1 MKLRKL
7 LAMFIIIIAL
17 VLLGE
22 TKSQASL
29 HLKNLDFQVQIND
42 DGSMNVVETW
52 DIKVSDTNT
61 LYKTFIKDDTKYSS
75 IMDVSV
81 KDITKGENNIF
92 NSASKWEYHLP
103 KGYFFAGTNNKGEN
117 EIAWGV
123 SIESTTR
130 KQYLISYRVNDVI
143 TKYNDCAELYWQ
155 FLGNEFEISANKI
168 TGTIKLPAKVQHL
181 EDLKVWGHTKYLNG
195 EVKVVSSD
203 TVEFNLNNYKSK
215 NYVEVRLAMPTY
227 LFEKVSSEN
236 ISQEEKLDDIIK
248 EETEWANEANAR
260 RDRRNKNF
268 KLLILATILVNTSI
282 GIMFSKKIKKNKQF
296 LEKNPNIL
304 PEQQLEYYRELPD
317 KEETPLEAVFIL
329 KTGYKQSCLPNVFSA
344 TILNFALKGYIR
356 IEQEG
361 KTIKILLNKI
371 KTDELTGDEKKV
383 LEILRAASNN
393 NELTMAELEKYIKNY
408 PSKLMNLNSTFEKV
422 SKTQASEKGK
432 FDTNRFN
439 KQIVYAE
446 KNVGYIFI
454 LIIIIIASIFTIGYA
469 YKNVQGMLI
478 TCTIISLAFFIVV
491 TIINLIL
498 NMKIT
503 TSFNGFTQKGINEQ
517 EQWKAFKK
525 YMEDFSYLDE
535 KEVPELVLWEKYLVY
550 ATAFGIADKVLKQ
563 LKVKYPELN
572 NQDTISNMVLFN
584 AMYNANGLNANFIN
598 SISTSTSRMYSSTYS
613 SGSGSGGGFSG
624 GGGFGGRWRWPE
636 AEDNKI
642 YLKKASL
649 SNSPFCTT
657 RIKNIFPKTTWQE
670 NTKWYILV
678 V

>member
-1 MKLRKL
+1 MKRKGDKMKLRKL

-613 SGSGSGGGFSG
+613 SGSGAGGGFSG

-636 AEDNKI
+636 AVDNKI

-657 RIKNIFPKTTWQE
+657 RIKNIFLKTT
-670 NTKWYILV
+670 
-678 V
+678 

>member
-1 MKLRKL
+1 MKLKKIL
-7 LAMFIIIIAL
+7 TGFIITITLI
-17 VLLGE
+17 LLNATSSE
-22 TKSQASL
+22 ASL
-29 HLKNLDFQVQIND
+29 HLKNLDFTAQINE
-42 DGSMNVVETW
+42 DGSMDVVETW
-52 DIKVSDTNT
+52 DINISETNT
-61 LYKTFIKDDTKYSS
+61 LYKTFKIDKTKYSGIS
-75 IMDVSV
+75 NVFV
-81 KDITKGENNIF
+81 QDITSGTNKNFKKSDIW
-92 NSASKWEYHLP
+92 KYHLD
-103 KGYFFAGTNNKGEN
+103 KGHYFGGINNSNEY

-123 SIESTTR
+123 SIDTTTR
-130 KQYLISYRVNDVI
+130 KQYLIRYTVKDVI
-143 TKYNDCAELYWQ
+143 KKYNDCAELYWQ
-155 FLGNEFEISANKI
+155 FVGSDFEVSADSI
-168 TGTIKLPAKVQHL
+168 TGIIKLPNKVSNKDEL
-181 EDLKVWGHTKYLNG
+181 RVWGHTEYLNG
-195 EVKVVSSD
+195 EIYVTD
-203 TVEFNLNNYKSK
+203 LDMVEFKVNKYKSG
-215 NYVEVRLAMPTY
+215 NFVEIRIAMPTY
-227 LFEKVSSEN
+227 VMSKLEN
-236 ISQEEKLDDIIK
+236 TSNINKIDSIIEQETK
-248 EETEWANEANAR
+248 WANEANAR

-383 LEILRAASNN
+383 LGILRAASNN

-446 KNVGYIFI
+446 KNVGYIFL
-454 LIIIIIASIFTIGYA
+454 LIIIITASIFTIGYA
-469 YKNVQGMLI
+469 YKNVQSMLI

-498 NMKIT
+498 NIKIT

-525 YMEDFSYLDE
+525 YMEDFSYLNE

-572 NQDTISNMVLFN
+572 DPDTIHSMILFN
-584 AMYNANGLNANFIN
+584 SMYNSNGFNTKFIN
-598 SISTSTSRMYSSTYS
+598 SINTSTSRMYSSTYS

-624 GGGFGGRWRWPE
+624 GGGFGGGGGRPE
-636 AEDNKI
+636 EEDKHKGRLCI
-642 YLKKASL
+642 YKVY
-649 SNSPFCTT
+649 
-657 RIKNIFPKTTWQE
+657 KNIAINKERLFKAVP
-670 NTKWYILV
+670 
-678 V
+678 

>member
-1 MKLRKL
+1 MKLKKIL
-7 LAMFIIIIAL
+7 TGFIITITLI
-17 VLLGE
+17 LLNATSSE
-22 TKSQASL
+22 ASL
-29 HLKNLDFQVQIND
+29 HLKNLDFTAQINE
-42 DGSMNVVETW
+42 DGSMDVVETW
-52 DIKVSDTNT
+52 DINISDTNT
-61 LYKTFIKDDTKYSS
+61 LYKTFKIDKTKYSGIS
-75 IMDVSV
+75 NVFV
-81 KDITKGENNIF
+81 QDITSGTNKNFKKSDIW
-92 NSASKWEYHLP
+92 KYHLD
-103 KGYFFAGTNNKGEN
+103 KGHYFGGINNNNEY
-117 EIAWGV
+117 EIAWRV
-123 SIESTTR
+123 SIDTTTR
-130 KQYLISYRVNDVI
+130 KQYLIRYTVEDVI
-143 TKYNDCAELYWQ
+143 KKYNDCAELYWQ
-155 FLGNEFEISANKI
+155 FVGSEFEISADSI
-168 TGTIKLPAKVQHL
+168 TGIIKLPNKVSDKD
-181 EDLKVWGHTKYLNG
+181 ELKVWGHTEYLNG
-195 EVKVVSSD
+195 EIYVTD
-203 TVEFNLNNYKSK
+203 LDIVEFNVNKYKSG
-215 NYVEVRLAMPTY
+215 NFVEVRIAMPTY
-227 LFEKVSSEN
+227 VMSKLEN
-236 ISQEEKLDDIIK
+236 TSNINKIDSIIEQETK
-248 EETEWANEANAR
+248 WANEANAR

-371 KTDELTGDEKKV
+371 KTDELTRDEKKV

-446 KNVGYIFI
+446 KNVGYIFL
-454 LIIIIIASIFTIGYA
+454 LIIIITASIFTIGYA
-469 YKNVQGMLI
+469 YKNVQSMLI

-498 NMKIT
+498 NIKIT

-525 YMEDFSYLDE
+525 YMEDFSYLNE
-535 KEVPELVLWEKYLVY
+535 KEVPQLVLWEKYLVF

-572 NQDTISNMVLFN
+572 DPDTIHSMILFN
-584 AMYNANGLNANFIN
+584 SMYNSNGFNTKFIN
-598 SISTSTSRMYSSTYS
+598 SINTSTSRMYSSTYS
-613 SGSGSGGGFSG
+613 SGSGGGGGFSG
-624 GGGFGGRWRWPE
+624 GGGFGGGGGGRRW
-636 AEDNKI
+636 KI
-642 YLKKASL
+642 IHR
-649 SNSPFCTT
+649 T
-657 RIKNIFPKTTWQE
+657 RFFKR
-670 NTKWYILV
+670 YIV
-678 V
+678 IDMFF

>member
-1 MKLRKL
+1 MKLKKIL
-7 LAMFIIIIAL
+7 TGFIITITLI
-17 VLLGE
+17 LLNATSSE
-22 TKSQASL
+22 ASL
-29 HLKNLDFQVQIND
+29 HLKNLDFTAQINE
-42 DGSMNVVETW
+42 DGSMDVVETW
-52 DIKVSDTNT
+52 DINISETNT
-61 LYKTFIKDDTKYSS
+61 LYKTFKIDKTKYSGIS
-75 IMDVSV
+75 NVFV
-81 KDITKGENNIF
+81 QDITSGTNKNFKKSDIW
-92 NSASKWEYHLP
+92 KYHLD
-103 KGYFFAGTNNKGEN
+103 KEHYFGGINNNNEY

-123 SIESTTR
+123 SIDTTTR
-130 KQYLISYRVNDVI
+130 KQYLIRYTVKDVI
-143 TKYNDCAELYWQ
+143 KKYNDCAELYWQ
-155 FLGNEFEISANKI
+155 IVGSDFEVSADSI
-168 TGTIKLPAKVQHL
+168 TGIIKLPNKVSNKD
-181 EDLKVWGHTKYLNG
+181 ELKVWGHTEYLNG
-195 EVKVVSSD
+195 EIYVTDLD
-203 TVEFNLNNYKSK
+203 TVEFKVNKYKSG
-215 NYVEVRLAMPTY
+215 NFVEIRIAMPTY
-227 LFEKVSSEN
+227 VMSKLEN
-236 ISQEEKLDDIIK
+236 TSNINKIDSIIEQETK
-248 EETEWANEANAR
+248 WANEANAR

-296 LEKNPNIL
+296 LKKNPNIL

-383 LEILRAASNN
+383 LGILRAASNN

-446 KNVGYIFI
+446 KNVGYIFL
-454 LIIIIIASIFTIGYA
+454 LIIIITASIFTIGYA
-469 YKNVQGMLI
+469 YKNVQSMLI

-498 NMKIT
+498 NIKIT

-525 YMEDFSYLDE
+525 YMEDFSYLNE
-535 KEVPELVLWEKYLVY
+535 KEVPQLVLWEKYLVF

-572 NQDTISNMVLFN
+572 DPDTIHSMILFN
-584 AMYNANGLNANFIN
+584 SMYNSNGFNTKFIN
-598 SISTSTSRMYSSTYS
+598 SIKTSTSRMYSSTYS

-624 GGGFGGRWRWPE
+624 GGGFGGGGGRPE
-636 AEDNKI
+636 EEDKHKGRLCI
-642 YLKKASL
+642 YKA
-649 SNSPFCTT
+649 
-657 RIKNIFPKTTWQE
+657 
-670 NTKWYILV
+670 YIT
-678 V
+678 

>member
-1 MKLRKL
+1 MKLKKIL
-7 LAMFIIIIAL
+7 TGFIITITLI
-17 VLLGE
+17 LLNATSSEAG
-22 TKSQASL
+22 L
-29 HLKNLDFQVQIND
+29 HLKNLDFTAQINE
-42 DGSMNVVETW
+42 DGSMDVVETW
-52 DIKVSDTNT
+52 DINISETNT
-61 LYKTFIKDDTKYSS
+61 LYKTFKIDKTKYSGIS
-75 IMDVSV
+75 NVFV
-81 KDITKGENNIF
+81 QDITSGTNKNFKKSDIW
-92 NSASKWEYHLP
+92 KYHLD
-103 KGYFFAGTNNKGEN
+103 KGHYFGGINNNNEY

-123 SIESTTR
+123 SIDTTTR
-130 KQYLISYRVNDVI
+130 KQYLIRYTVKDVI
-143 TKYNDCAELYWQ
+143 KKYNDCAELYWQ
-155 FLGNEFEISANKI
+155 IVGSDFEVSADSI
-168 TGTIKLPAKVQHL
+168 TGIIKLPNKVSNKD
-181 EDLKVWGHTKYLNG
+181 ELKVWGHTEYLNG
-195 EVKVVSSD
+195 EIYVTDLD
-203 TVEFNLNNYKSK
+203 TVEFKVNKYKSG
-215 NYVEVRLAMPTY
+215 NFVEIRIAMPTY
-227 LFEKVSSEN
+227 VMSKLEN
-236 ISQEEKLDDIIK
+236 TSNINKIDSIIEQETK
-248 EETEWANEANAR
+248 WANEANAR

-296 LEKNPNIL
+296 LKKNPNIL

-383 LEILRAASNN
+383 LGILRAASNN

-446 KNVGYIFI
+446 KNVGYIFL
-454 LIIIIIASIFTIGYA
+454 LIIIITASIFTIGYA
-469 YKNVQGMLI
+469 YKNVQSMLI

-498 NMKIT
+498 NIKIT

-525 YMEDFSYLDE
+525 YMEDFSYLNE
-535 KEVPELVLWEKYLVY
+535 KEVPQLVLWEKYLVF

-572 NQDTISNMVLFN
+572 DPDTIHSMILFN
-584 AMYNANGLNANFIN
+584 SMYNSNGFNTKFIN
-598 SISTSTSRMYSSTYS
+598 SIKTSTSRMYSSTYS

-624 GGGFGGRWRWPE
+624 GGGFGGGGGRPE
-636 AEDNKI
+636 EEDKHKGRLCI
-642 YLKKASL
+642 YKA
-649 SNSPFCTT
+649 
-657 RIKNIFPKTTWQE
+657 
-670 NTKWYILV
+670 YIT
-678 V
+678 

>member
-1 MKLRKL
+1 MKLKKIL
-7 LAMFIIIIAL
+7 IGFIITITLI
-17 VLLGE
+17 LLNATSSE
-22 TKSQASL
+22 ASL
-29 HLKNLDFQVQIND
+29 HLKNLDFTAQINE
-42 DGSMNVVETW
+42 DGSMDVVETW
-52 DIKVSDTNT
+52 DVNVSDTNT
-61 LYKTFIKDDTKYSS
+61 LYKTFKIDKTKYSGIS
-75 IMDVSV
+75 NVFV
-81 KDITKGENNIF
+81 QDITSGTNKNFKKSDIW
-92 NSASKWEYHLP
+92 KYHLD
-103 KGYFFAGTNNKGEN
+103 KGHYFGGINNNNEY

-123 SIESTTR
+123 SISSSSR
-130 KQYLISYRVNDVI
+130 KQYLIKYTVEDVI
-143 TKYNDCAELYWQ
+143 KKYNDCAELYWQ
-155 FLGNEFEISANKI
+155 FVGSEFEISADSI
-168 TGTIKLPAKVQHL
+168 TGIIKLPNKVSDKD
-181 EDLKVWGHTKYLNG
+181 ELKVWGHTEYLNG
-195 EVKVVSSD
+195 EIYVTD
-203 TVEFNLNNYKSK
+203 LDIVEFNVNKYKSG
-215 NYVEVRLAMPTY
+215 NFVEVRIAMPTY

-344 TILNFALKGYIR
+344 TILNFALKGYVR

-371 KTDELTGDEKKV
+371 KTDELTRDEKKV

-446 KNVGYIFI
+446 KNVGYIFL
-454 LIIIIIASIFTIGYA
+454 LIIIITASIFTIGYA
-469 YKNVQGMLI
+469 YKNVQSMLI

-498 NMKIT
+498 NIKIT

-525 YMEDFSYLDE
+525 YMEDFSYLNE

-550 ATAFGIADKVLKQ
+550 ATAFGIASKVLKQ
-563 LKVKYPELN
+563 LQVTYPELN

-584 AMYNANGLNANFIN
+584 AMYNSNGFNTGFIN
-598 SISTSTSRMYSSTYS
+598 SISSSTSRMYSSTYS
-613 SGSGSGGGFSG
+613 SGSGGGGGFSG
-624 GGGFGGRWRWPE
+624 GGRRWRSVEVAGGGR
-636 AEDNKI
+636 
-642 YLKKASL
+642 
-649 SNSPFCTT
+649 
-657 RIKNIFPKTTWQE
+657 
-670 NTKWYILV
+670 
-678 V
+678 

>member
-1 MKLRKL
+1 MKRKGDKMKLRKL

-584 AMYNANGLNANFIN
+584 AMYNAKGLNANFIN

-636 AEDNKI
+636 AVDNKI

-657 RIKNIFPKTTWQE
+657 RIKNIFPKTT
-670 NTKWYILV
+670 
-678 V
+678 

>member
-1 MKLRKL
+1 MKLKKIL
-7 LAMFIIIIAL
+7 TGFIITITLI
-17 VLLGE
+17 LLNSTSSE
-22 TKSQASL
+22 ASL
-29 HLKNLDFQVQIND
+29 HLKNLDFTAQINE
-42 DGSMNVVETW
+42 DGSMDVVETW
-52 DIKVSDTNT
+52 DVNVSDTNT
-61 LYKTFIKDDTKYSS
+61 LYKTFKIDKTKYSGIS
-75 IMDVSV
+75 NVFV
-81 KDITKGENNIF
+81 QDITSGTNKNFKKSDI
-92 NSASKWEYHLP
+92 WQYHLD
-103 KGYFFAGTNNKGEN
+103 KGHYFGGINNSHEY

-123 SIESTTR
+123 SISSSSR
-130 KQYLISYRVNDVI
+130 KQYLIRYTVEDVI
-143 TKYNDCAELYWQ
+143 KKYNDCAELYWQ
-155 FLGNEFEISANKI
+155 FVGSEFEISADSI
-168 TGTIKLPAKVQHL
+168 TGIIKLPNKVSDKD
-181 EDLKVWGHTKYLNG
+181 ELKVWGHTEYLNG
-195 EVKVVSSD
+195 EIYVTD
-203 TVEFNLNNYKSK
+203 LDIVEFNVNKYKSG
-215 NYVEVRLAMPTY
+215 NFVEVRIAMPTY

-446 KNVGYIFI
+446 KNVGYIFL
-454 LIIIIIASIFTIGYA
+454 LIIIITASIFTIGYA
-469 YKNVQGMLI
+469 YKNVQSMLI

-498 NMKIT
+498 NIKIT

-525 YMEDFSYLDE
+525 YMEDFSYLNE
-535 KEVPELVLWEKYLVY
+535 KEVPQLVLWEKYLVF

-572 NQDTISNMVLFN
+572 DPDTIHSMILFN
-584 AMYNANGLNANFIN
+584 SMYSSNGFNTGFIN
-598 SISTSTSRMYSSTYS
+598 SISSSTSRMYSSTYS
-613 SGSGSGGGFSG
+613 SGSGGGGGFSG
-624 GGGFGGRWRWPE
+624 GGRRRRSVEVAGGGR
-636 AEDNKI
+636 
-642 YLKKASL
+642 
-649 SNSPFCTT
+649 
-657 RIKNIFPKTTWQE
+657 
-670 NTKWYILV
+670 
-678 V
+678 

>member
-1 MKLRKL
+1 MKLKKIL
-7 LAMFIIIIAL
+7 TGFIITITLI
-17 VLLGE
+17 LLNSTSSE
-22 TKSQASL
+22 ASL
-29 HLKNLDFQVQIND
+29 HLKNLDFTAQINE
-42 DGSMNVVETW
+42 DGSMDVVETW
-52 DIKVSDTNT
+52 DVNVSDTNT
-61 LYKTFIKDDTKYSS
+61 LYKTFKIDKTKYSGIS
-75 IMDVSV
+75 NVFV
-81 KDITKGENNIF
+81 QDITSGTNKNFKKSDI
-92 NSASKWEYHLP
+92 WQYHLD
-103 KGYFFAGTNNKGEN
+103 KGHYFGGINNNNEY

-123 SIESTTR
+123 SIDTTTR
-130 KQYLISYRVNDVI
+130 KQYLIRYTVKDVI
-143 TKYNDCAELYWQ
+143 KKYNDCAELYWQ
-155 FLGNEFEISANKI
+155 FVGSEFEISADSI
-168 TGTIKLPAKVQHL
+168 TGIIKLPNKVSDKD
-181 EDLKVWGHTKYLNG
+181 ELKVWGHTEYLNG
-195 EVKVVSSD
+195 EIYVTD
-203 TVEFNLNNYKSK
+203 LDMVEFKVNKYKSG
-215 NYVEVRLAMPTY
+215 NFVEVRIAMPTY

-371 KTDELTGDEKKV
+371 KTDELMGDEKKV

-446 KNVGYIFI
+446 KNVGYIFL
-454 LIIIIIASIFTIGYA
+454 LIIIITASIFTIGYA
-469 YKNVQGMLI
+469 YKNVQSMLI

-498 NMKIT
+498 NIKIT

-525 YMEDFSYLDE
+525 YMEDFSYLNE
-535 KEVPELVLWEKYLVY
+535 KEVPQLVLWEKYLVF

-572 NQDTISNMVLFN
+572 DPDTIHSMILFN
-584 AMYNANGLNANFIN
+584 SMYSSNGFNTGFIN
-598 SISTSTSRMYSSTYS
+598 SISSSTSRMYSSTYS
-613 SGSGSGGGFSG
+613 SGSGGGGGFSG
-624 GGGFGGRWRWPE
+624 GGRRRRSVEVAGGGR
-636 AEDNKI
+636 
-642 YLKKASL
+642 
-649 SNSPFCTT
+649 
-657 RIKNIFPKTTWQE
+657 
-670 NTKWYILV
+670 
-678 V
+678 

>member
-22 TKSQASL
+22 TNSQASL

-168 TGTIKLPAKVQHL
+168 TGTIKLPANVQHL

-268 KLLILATILVNTSI
+268 KLLILAKILLNTSI

-584 AMYNANGLNANFIN
+584 AMYNAKGLNANFIN

-657 RIKNIFPKTTWQE
+657 RIKNILPKTT
-670 NTKWYILV
+670 
-678 V
+678 

>member
-1 MKLRKL
+1 MKLKKIL
-7 LAMFIIIIAL
+7 TGFIITITLI
-17 VLLGE
+17 LLNSTSSE
-22 TKSQASL
+22 ASL
-29 HLKNLDFQVQIND
+29 HLKNLDFTAQINE
-42 DGSMNVVETW
+42 DGSMDVVETW

-61 LYKTFIKDDTKYSS
+61 LYKTFKIDKTKYSGIS
-75 IMDVSV
+75 NVFV
-81 KDITKGENNIF
+81 QDITSGTNKNFKKSDI
-92 NSASKWEYHLP
+92 WQYHLD
-103 KGYFFAGTNNKGEN
+103 KGHYFGGINNNNEY

-123 SIESTTR
+123 SISSSSR
-130 KQYLISYRVNDVI
+130 KQYLIKYTVEDVI
-143 TKYNDCAELYWQ
+143 KKYNDCAELYWQ
-155 FLGNEFEISANKI
+155 FVGSEFEISADSI
-168 TGTIKLPAKVQHL
+168 TGIIKLPNKVSDKD
-181 EDLKVWGHTKYLNG
+181 ELKVWGHTEYLNG
-195 EVKVVSSD
+195 EIYVTD
-203 TVEFNLNNYKSK
+203 LDIVEFNVNKYKSG
-215 NYVEVRLAMPTY
+215 NFVEVRIAMPTY

-383 LEILRAASNN
+383 LGILRAASNN

-446 KNVGYIFI
+446 KNVGYIFL
-454 LIIIIIASIFTIGYA
+454 LIIIITASIFTIGYA
-469 YKNVQGMLI
+469 YKNVQSMLI

-498 NMKIT
+498 NIKIT

-525 YMEDFSYLDE
+525 YMEDFSYLNE
-535 KEVPELVLWEKYLVY
+535 KEIPELVLWEKYLVY
-550 ATAFGIADKVLKQ
+550 ATAFGIASKVLKQ
-563 LKVKYPELN
+563 LQVTYPELN

-584 AMYNANGLNANFIN
+584 AMYNSNGFNTGFIN
-598 SISTSTSRMYSSTYS
+598 SISSSTSRMYSSTYS
-613 SGSGSGGGFSG
+613 SGSGGGGGFSG
-624 GGGFGGRWRWPE
+624 GGRRRRSVEVAGGGR
-636 AEDNKI
+636 
-642 YLKKASL
+642 
-649 SNSPFCTT
+649 
-657 RIKNIFPKTTWQE
+657 
-670 NTKWYILV
+670 
-678 V
+678 

>member
-1 MKLRKL
+1 MKLKKIL
-7 LAMFIIIIAL
+7 TGFIITITLI
-17 VLLGE
+17 LLNSTSSE
-22 TKSQASL
+22 ASL
-29 HLKNLDFQVQIND
+29 HLKNLDFTAQINE
-42 DGSMNVVETW
+42 DGSMDVVETW
-52 DIKVSDTNT
+52 DVNVSDTNT
-61 LYKTFIKDDTKYSS
+61 LYKTFKIDKTKYSGIS
-75 IMDVSV
+75 NVFV
-81 KDITKGENNIF
+81 QDITSGTNKNFKKSDI
-92 NSASKWEYHLP
+92 WQYHLD
-103 KGYFFAGTNNKGEN
+103 KGHYFGGINNNNEY

-123 SIESTTR
+123 SIDTTTR
-130 KQYLISYRVNDVI
+130 KQYLISYTVKDVI
-143 TKYNDCAELYWQ
+143 KKYNDCAELYWQ
-155 FLGNEFEISANKI
+155 FVGSEFEISADSI
-168 TGTIKLPAKVQHL
+168 TGIIKLPNKVSNKD
-181 EDLKVWGHTKYLNG
+181 ELKVWGHTKYLNG
-195 EVKVVSSD
+195 EIYVTD
-203 TVEFNLNNYKSK
+203 LDIVEFNVNKYKSG
-215 NYVEVRLAMPTY
+215 NFVEVRIAMPTY
-227 LFEKVSSEN
+227 VMSKLEN
-236 ISQEEKLDDIIK
+236 TSNINKIDSII
-248 EETEWANEANAR
+248 EQETEWANEANAR

-268 KLLILATILVNTSI
+268 KLLILATIFVNTSI

-344 TILNFALKGYIR
+344 TILNFALKGYVR

-371 KTDELTGDEKKV
+371 KTDELTRDEKKV

-446 KNVGYIFI
+446 KNVGYIFL
-454 LIIIIIASIFTIGYA
+454 LIIIITASIFTIGYA
-469 YKNVQGMLI
+469 YKNVQSMLI

-498 NMKIT
+498 NIKIT

-525 YMEDFSYLDE
+525 YMEDFSYLNE
-535 KEVPELVLWEKYLVY
+535 KEVPELVLWEKYLVF

-584 AMYNANGLNANFIN
+584 AMYNSNGFNTGFIN
-598 SISTSTSRMYSSTYS
+598 SISSSTSRMYSSTYS
-613 SGSGSGGGFSG
+613 SGSGGGGGFSG
-624 GGGFGGRWRWPE
+624 GGRRRRSVEVAGGGR
-636 AEDNKI
+636 
-642 YLKKASL
+642 
-649 SNSPFCTT
+649 
-657 RIKNIFPKTTWQE
+657 
-670 NTKWYILV
+670 
-678 V
+678 

>member
-168 TGTIKLPAKVQHL
+168 TGTIKLPANVQHL

-215 NYVEVRLAMPTY
+215 NYVEVRLTMPTY
-227 LFEKVSSEN
+227 LFENISSEN

-657 RIKNIFPKTTWQE
+657 RIKNIFPKTT
-670 NTKWYILV
+670 
-678 V
+678 

>member
-657 RIKNIFPKTTWQE
+657 RIKNIFPKTT
-670 NTKWYILV
+670 
-678 V
+678 

>member
-1 MKLRKL
+1 MKLKKIL
-7 LAMFIIIIAL
+7 TGFIITITLI
-17 VLLGE
+17 LLNS
-22 TKSQASL
+22 TSSQASL
-29 HLKNLDFQVQIND
+29 HLKNLDFTAQINE
-42 DGSMNVVETW
+42 DGSMDVVETW

-61 LYKTFIKDDTKYSS
+61 LYKTFKIDKTKYSGIS
-75 IMDVSV
+75 NVFV
-81 KDITKGENNIF
+81 QDITSGTNKNFKKSDI
-92 NSASKWEYHLP
+92 WQYHLD
-103 KGYFFAGTNNKGEN
+103 KGHYFGGINNNNEY

-123 SIESTTR
+123 SIDTTTR
-130 KQYLISYRVNDVI
+130 KQYLISYTVKDVI
-143 TKYNDCAELYWQ
+143 KKYNDCAELYWQ
-155 FLGNEFEISANKI
+155 FVGSEFEISADSI
-168 TGTIKLPAKVQHL
+168 TGIIKLPNKVSNKD
-181 EDLKVWGHTKYLNG
+181 ELKVWGHTEYLNG
-195 EVKVVSSD
+195 EIYVTD
-203 TVEFNLNNYKSK
+203 LDIVEFNVNKYKSG
-215 NYVEVRLAMPTY
+215 NFVEVRIAMPTY

-344 TILNFALKGYIR
+344 TILNFALKGYVR

-371 KTDELTGDEKKV
+371 KTDELTRDEKKV

-446 KNVGYIFI
+446 KNVGYIFL
-454 LIIIIIASIFTIGYA
+454 LIIIITASIFTIGYA
-469 YKNVQGMLI
+469 YKNVQSMLI

-498 NMKIT
+498 NIKIT

-525 YMEDFSYLDE
+525 YMEDFSYLNE
-535 KEVPELVLWEKYLVY
+535 KEVPQLVLWEKYLVF

-572 NQDTISNMVLFN
+572 DADTIHSMILFN
-584 AMYNANGLNANFIN
+584 SMYSSNGFNTGFIN
-598 SISTSTSRMYSSTYS
+598 SISSSTSRMYSSTYS
-613 SGSGSGGGFSG
+613 SGSGGGGGFSG
-624 GGGFGGRWRWPE
+624 GGGFGGGGGGRRW
-636 AEDNKI
+636 KI
-642 YLKKASL
+642 IHR
-649 SNSPFCTT
+649 T
-657 RIKNIFPKTTWQE
+657 RFFKR
-670 NTKWYILV
+670 YIV
-678 V
+678 IDMFF

>member
-1 MKLRKL
+1 
-7 LAMFIIIIAL
+7 MFVIIIAL

-22 TKSQASL
+22 TKSQAGL
-29 HLKNLDFQVQIND
+29 YLKSLDFDARLNE
-42 DGSMNVVETW
+42 DGSMDVVETW
-52 DIKVSDTNT
+52 DINVSETNT
-61 LYKTFIKDDTKYSS
+61 LYKTFNKDSSKYSS
-75 IMDVSV
+75 LTNFSV
-81 KDITKGENNIF
+81 KEITGGMNKNFARSNT
-92 NSASKWEYHLP
+92 WEYHLP
-103 KGYFFAGTNNKGEN
+103 KDYYFGGTNNEGKY
-117 EIAWGV
+117 EISWGV
-123 SIESTTR
+123 SINSSSR
-130 KQYLISYRVNDVI
+130 KQYKISYTVNDAVH
-143 TKYNDCAELYWQ
+143 KYADCAELYWQ
-155 FLGNEFEISANKI
+155 FVGSDFEVSADSI
-168 TGTIKLPAKVQHL
+168 TGTITLPTNVASK
-181 EDLKVWGHTKYLNG
+181 EDIRVWGHTKYLNG
-195 EVKVVSSD
+195 EINVTKLD
-203 TVEFNLNNYKSK
+203 TVEFTVNNYQSG
-215 NYVEVRLAMPTY
+215 NYVEARLAMPTY
-227 LFEKVSSEN
+227 LFGEAQIKSN
-236 ISQEEKLDDIIK
+236 TNKLDSIIA
-248 EETEWANEANAR
+248 EETKWANEANAR

-344 TILNFALKGYIR
+344 TILNFALKEYIK

-454 LIIIIIASIFTIGYA
+454 LIIIIIASILTIGYA

-498 NMKIT
+498 NLKIT

-525 YMEDFSYLDE
+525 YMEDFSYLNE

-550 ATAFGIADKVLKQ
+550 ATAFGIAGKVLKQ

-613 SGSGSGGGFSG
+613 SGSGVGGGFSG
-624 GGGFGGRWRWPE
+624 GGRRRRPVEVAGGGR
-636 AEDNKI
+636 
-642 YLKKASL
+642 
-649 SNSPFCTT
+649 
-657 RIKNIFPKTTWQE
+657 
-670 NTKWYILV
+670 
-678 V
+678 

>member
-1 MKLRKL
+1 MKLKKIL
-7 LAMFIIIIAL
+7 TGFIITITLI
-17 VLLGE
+17 LLNSTSSE
-22 TKSQASL
+22 ASL
-29 HLKNLDFQVQIND
+29 HLKNLDFTAQINE
-42 DGSMNVVETW
+42 DGSMDVVETW
-52 DIKVSDTNT
+52 DINISETNT
-61 LYKTFIKDDTKYSS
+61 LYKTFKIDKTKYSGIS
-75 IMDVSV
+75 NVFV
-81 KDITKGENNIF
+81 QDITSGTNKNFKKSDI
-92 NSASKWEYHLP
+92 WQYHLD
-103 KGYFFAGTNNKGEN
+103 KVNYFGGINNNNEY

-123 SIESTTR
+123 SIDTTTR
-130 KQYLISYRVNDVI
+130 KQYLIRYTVKDVI
-143 TKYNDCAELYWQ
+143 KKYNDCAELYWQ
-155 FLGNEFEISANKI
+155 FVGSEFEISADSI
-168 TGTIKLPAKVQHL
+168 TGIIKLPNKVSDKD
-181 EDLKVWGHTKYLNG
+181 ELKVWGHTEYLNG
-195 EVKVVSSD
+195 EIYVTD
-203 TVEFNLNNYKSK
+203 LDIVEFNVNKYKSG
-215 NYVEVRLAMPTY
+215 NFVEVRIAMPTY

-446 KNVGYIFI
+446 KNVGYIFL
-454 LIIIIIASIFTIGYA
+454 LIIIITASIFTIGYA
-469 YKNVQGMLI
+469 YKNVQSMLI

-498 NMKIT
+498 NIKIT

-525 YMEDFSYLDE
+525 YMEDFSYLNE
-535 KEVPELVLWEKYLVY
+535 KEVPELVLWEKYLVF

-572 NQDTISNMVLFN
+572 DPDTIHSMILFN
-584 AMYNANGLNANFIN
+584 SMYNSNGFNTKFIN
-598 SISTSTSRMYSSTYS
+598 SINTSTSRMYSSTYS

-624 GGGFGGRWRWPE
+624 GGGFGGGGGRPE
-636 AEDNKI
+636 EEDKHKGRLCI
-642 YLKKASL
+642 YKA
-649 SNSPFCTT
+649 
-657 RIKNIFPKTTWQE
+657 
-670 NTKWYILV
+670 YIT
-678 V
+678 

>member
-1 MKLRKL
+1 MKLKKIL
-7 LAMFIIIIAL
+7 TGFIITITLI
-17 VLLGE
+17 LLNSTSSE
-22 TKSQASL
+22 ASL
-29 HLKNLDFQVQIND
+29 HLKNLDFTAQINE
-42 DGSMNVVETW
+42 DGSMDVVETW
-52 DIKVSDTNT
+52 DVNVSDTNT
-61 LYKTFIKDDTKYSS
+61 LYKTFKIDKTKYSGIS
-75 IMDVSV
+75 NVFV
-81 KDITKGENNIF
+81 QDITSGTNKNFKKSDI
-92 NSASKWEYHLP
+92 WQYHLD
-103 KGYFFAGTNNKGEN
+103 KGHYFGGINNNNEY

-123 SIESTTR
+123 SIDTTTR
-130 KQYLISYRVNDVI
+130 KQYLIRYTVEDVI
-143 TKYNDCAELYWQ
+143 KKYNDCAELYWQ
-155 FLGNEFEISANKI
+155 FVGSEFEISADSI
-168 TGTIKLPAKVQHL
+168 TGIIKLPNKVSDKD
-181 EDLKVWGHTKYLNG
+181 ELKVWGHTEYLNG
-195 EVKVVSSD
+195 EIYVTD
-203 TVEFNLNNYKSK
+203 LDIVEFNVNKYKSG
-215 NYVEVRLAMPTY
+215 NFVEVRIAMPTY
-227 LFEKVSSEN
+227 VMSKLEN
-236 ISQEEKLDDIIK
+236 TSNINKIDSII
-248 EETEWANEANAR
+248 EQETEWANEANAR

-446 KNVGYIFI
+446 KNVGYIFL
-454 LIIIIIASIFTIGYA
+454 LIIIITASIFTIGYA
-469 YKNVQGMLI
+469 YKNVQSMLI

-498 NMKIT
+498 NIKIT

-525 YMEDFSYLDE
+525 YMEDFSYLNE
-535 KEVPELVLWEKYLVY
+535 KEVPQLVLWEKYLVF

-572 NQDTISNMVLFN
+572 DPDTIHSMILFN
-584 AMYNANGLNANFIN
+584 SMYSSNGFNTGFIN
-598 SISTSTSRMYSSTYS
+598 SISSSTSRMYSSTYS
-613 SGSGSGGGFSG
+613 SGSGGGGGFSG
-624 GGGFGGRWRWPE
+624 GGRRRRSVEVAGGGR
-636 AEDNKI
+636 
-642 YLKKASL
+642 
-649 SNSPFCTT
+649 
-657 RIKNIFPKTTWQE
+657 
-670 NTKWYILV
+670 
-678 V
+678 

>member
-1 MKLRKL
+1 MKLKKIL
-7 LAMFIIIIAL
+7 TGFIITITLI
-17 VLLGE
+17 LLNATSSE
-22 TKSQASL
+22 ASL
-29 HLKNLDFQVQIND
+29 HLKNLDFTAQINE
-42 DGSMNVVETW
+42 DGSMDVVETW
-52 DIKVSDTNT
+52 DINISDTNT
-61 LYKTFIKDDTKYSS
+61 LYKTFKIDKTKYSGIS
-75 IMDVSV
+75 NIFVQ
-81 KDITKGENNIF
+81 DITSGTNKNFKKSDIW
-92 NSASKWEYHLP
+92 KYHLD
-103 KGYFFAGTNNKGEN
+103 KGHYFGGINNNNEY

-123 SIESTTR
+123 SIDTTTR
-130 KQYLISYRVNDVI
+130 KQYLIRYTVKDVI
-143 TKYNDCAELYWQ
+143 KKYNDCAELYWQ
-155 FLGNEFEISANKI
+155 FVGSEFEISADSI
-168 TGTIKLPAKVQHL
+168 TGIIKLPKKVSNKDEL
-181 EDLKVWGHTKYLNG
+181 RVWGHTEYLNG
-195 EVKVVSSD
+195 EIYVTD
-203 TVEFNLNNYKSK
+203 LDMVEFKVNKYKSG
-215 NYVEVRLAMPTY
+215 NFVEVRIAMPTY
-227 LFEKVSSEN
+227 VMSKLEN
-236 ISQEEKLDDIIK
+236 TSNINKIDSII
-248 EETEWANEANAR
+248 EQETEWANEANAR

-371 KTDELTGDEKKV
+371 KTDELTEDEKKV
-383 LEILRAASNN
+383 LEILRATSNN

-446 KNVGYIFI
+446 KNVGYIFL
-454 LIIIIIASIFTIGYA
+454 LIIIITASIFTIGYA
-469 YKNVQGMLI
+469 YKNVQSMLI

-498 NMKIT
+498 NIKIT

-525 YMEDFSYLDE
+525 YMEDFSYLNE
-535 KEVPELVLWEKYLVY
+535 KEVPQLVLWEKYLVF

-572 NQDTISNMVLFN
+572 DPDTIHSMILFN
-584 AMYNANGLNANFIN
+584 SMYNSNGFNTKFIN
-598 SISTSTSRMYSSTYS
+598 SINTSTSRMYSSTYS
-613 SGSGSGGGFSG
+613 SGSGGGGGFSG
-624 GGGFGGRWRWPE
+624 GGGFGGGGGGRRW
-636 AEDNKI
+636 KI
-642 YLKKASL
+642 IHRTRFLK
-649 SNSPFCTT
+649 
-657 RIKNIFPKTTWQE
+657 R
-670 NTKWYILV
+670 YIV
-678 V
+678 IDMFF

>member
-81 KDITKGENNIF
+81 KDISKGENNIF

-155 FLGNEFEISANKI
+155 FVGNEFEISANKI
-168 TGTIKLPAKVQHL
+168 TGTIKLPANVQHL

-215 NYVEVRLAMPTY
+215 NYVEVRLTMPTY
-227 LFEKVSSEN
+227 LFENISSEN
-236 ISQEEKLDDIIK
+236 ISQEEKIDDIIK

-317 KEETPLEAVFIL
+317 REETPLEAVFIL

-344 TILNFALKGYIR
+344 TILNFALKGYIK

-478 TCTIISLAFFIVV
+478 TCTIISLAFFMVV

-498 NMKIT
+498 NIKIT

-525 YMEDFSYLDE
+525 YMEDFSYLNE

-550 ATAFGIADKVLKQ
+550 ATAFGIAGKVLKQ

-613 SGSGSGGGFSG
+613 SGTGGGGGFSG
-624 GGGFGGRWRWPE
+624 GGGFGGRWWRPE
-636 AEDNKI
+636 AEDN
-642 YLKKASL
+642 
-649 SNSPFCTT
+649 
-657 RIKNIFPKTTWQE
+657 IKYTLIE
-670 NTKWYILV
+670 NKNDFYSVFAL
-678 V
+678 

>member
-7 LAMFIIIIAL
+7 LSMFIIIIAL

-81 KDITKGENNIF
+81 KDISKGENNIF

-103 KGYFFAGTNNKGEN
+103 KGYFFTGTNNKGEN

-155 FLGNEFEISANKI
+155 FVGNEFEISANKI
-168 TGTIKLPAKVQHL
+168 TGTIKLPANVQHL

-215 NYVEVRLAMPTY
+215 NYVEVRLTMPTY

-236 ISQEEKLDDIIK
+236 ISQEEKIDDIIK

-344 TILNFALKGYIR
+344 TILNFALKGYVR

-498 NMKIT
+498 NIKIT

-525 YMEDFSYLDE
+525 YMEDFSYLNE

-550 ATAFGIADKVLKQ
+550 ATAFGIANKVLKQ

-613 SGSGSGGGFSG
+613 SGTGGGGGFSG
-624 GGGFGGRWRWPE
+624 GGGFGGRWWRPE
-636 AEDNKI
+636 AEDN
-642 YLKKASL
+642 
-649 SNSPFCTT
+649 
-657 RIKNIFPKTTWQE
+657 IKYTLIE
-670 NTKWYILV
+670 NKNDFYSVFAL
-678 V
+678 

>member
-1 MKLRKL
+1 MKLKKIL
-7 LAMFIIIIAL
+7 TGFIITITLI
-17 VLLGE
+17 LLNATSSE
-22 TKSQASL
+22 ASL
-29 HLKNLDFQVQIND
+29 HLKNLDFTAQINE
-42 DGSMNVVETW
+42 DGSMDVVETW
-52 DIKVSDTNT
+52 DINISETNT
-61 LYKTFIKDDTKYSS
+61 LYKTFKIDKTKYSGIS
-75 IMDVSV
+75 NVFV
-81 KDITKGENNIF
+81 QDITSGTNKNFKKSDIW
-92 NSASKWEYHLP
+92 KYHLD
-103 KGYFFAGTNNKGEN
+103 KGHYFGGINNNNEY

-123 SIESTTR
+123 SIDTTTR
-130 KQYLISYRVNDVI
+130 KQYLIRYTVKDVI
-143 TKYNDCAELYWQ
+143 KKYNDCAELYWQ
-155 FLGNEFEISANKI
+155 IVGSDFEVSADSI
-168 TGTIKLPAKVQHL
+168 TGIIKLPNKVSNKD
-181 EDLKVWGHTKYLNG
+181 ELKVWGHTEYLNG
-195 EVKVVSSD
+195 EIYVTDLD
-203 TVEFNLNNYKSK
+203 TVEFKVNKYKSG
-215 NYVEVRLAMPTY
+215 NFVEIRIAMPTY
-227 LFEKVSSEN
+227 VMSKLEN
-236 ISQEEKLDDIIK
+236 TSNINKIDSIIEQETK
-248 EETEWANEANAR
+248 WANEANAR

-344 TILNFALKGYIR
+344 TILNFALKGYVR

-371 KTDELTGDEKKV
+371 KTDELTRDEKKV

-446 KNVGYIFI
+446 KNVGYIFL
-454 LIIIIIASIFTIGYA
+454 LIIIITASIFTIGYA
-469 YKNVQGMLI
+469 YKNVQSMLI
-478 TCTIISLAFFIVV
+478 ICTIISLAFFIVV

-498 NMKIT
+498 NIKIT

-525 YMEDFSYLDE
+525 YMEDFSYLNE
-535 KEVPELVLWEKYLVY
+535 KEVPELVLWEKYLVF

-572 NQDTISNMVLFN
+572 DPDTIHSMILFN
-584 AMYNANGLNANFIN
+584 SMYNSNGFNTKFIN
-598 SISTSTSRMYSSTYS
+598 SINTSTSRMYSSTYS

-624 GGGFGGRWRWPE
+624 GGGFGGGGGRPE
-636 AEDNKI
+636 EEDKHKGRLCI
-642 YLKKASL
+642 YKVY
-649 SNSPFCTT
+649 
-657 RIKNIFPKTTWQE
+657 KNIAINKERLFKAVP
-670 NTKWYILV
+670 
-678 V
+678 

>member
-155 FLGNEFEISANKI
+155 FVENEFEISANKI
-168 TGTIKLPAKVQHL
+168 TGTIKLPANVQHL

-203 TVEFNLNNYKSK
+203 TVEFNLDNYKSK
-215 NYVEVRLAMPTY
+215 NYVEVRLTMPTY
-227 LFEKVSSEN
+227 LFENISSEN
-236 ISQEEKLDDIIK
+236 ISQEEKIDDIIK

-344 TILNFALKGYIR
+344 TILNFALKGYVR

-498 NMKIT
+498 NIKIT

-525 YMEDFSYLDE
+525 YMEDFSYLNE

-550 ATAFGIADKVLKQ
+550 ATAFGIANKVLKQ

-613 SGSGSGGGFSG
+613 SGTGGGGGFSG
-624 GGGFGGRWRWPE
+624 GGGFGGRWWRPE
-636 AEDNKI
+636 AEDN
-642 YLKKASL
+642 
-649 SNSPFCTT
+649 
-657 RIKNIFPKTTWQE
+657 IKYTLIE
-670 NTKWYILV
+670 NKNDFYNFFEL
-678 V
+678 

>member
-1 MKLRKL
+1 MKLKKIL
-7 LAMFIIIIAL
+7 TGFIITITLI
-17 VLLGE
+17 LLNSTSSE
-22 TKSQASL
+22 ASL
-29 HLKNLDFQVQIND
+29 HLKNLDFTAQINE
-42 DGSMNVVETW
+42 DGSMDVVETW
-52 DIKVSDTNT
+52 DVNVSDTNT
-61 LYKTFIKDDTKYSS
+61 LYKTFKIDKTKYSGIS
-75 IMDVSV
+75 NVFV
-81 KDITKGENNIF
+81 QDITSGTNKNFKKSDI
-92 NSASKWEYHLP
+92 WQYHLD
-103 KGYFFAGTNNKGEN
+103 KGHYFGGINNNNEY

-123 SIESTTR
+123 SIDTTTR
-130 KQYLISYRVNDVI
+130 KQYLISYTVKDVI
-143 TKYNDCAELYWQ
+143 KKYNDCAELYWQ
-155 FLGNEFEISANKI
+155 FVGSEFEISADSI
-168 TGTIKLPAKVQHL
+168 TGIIKLPNKVSNKD
-181 EDLKVWGHTKYLNG
+181 ELKVWGHTEYLNG
-195 EVKVVSSD
+195 EIYVTD
-203 TVEFNLNNYKSK
+203 LDIVEFNVNKYKSG
-215 NYVEVRLAMPTY
+215 NFVEVRIAMPTY

-344 TILNFALKGYIR
+344 TILNFALKGYVR

-371 KTDELTGDEKKV
+371 KTDELTRDEKKV

-446 KNVGYIFI
+446 KNVGYIFL
-454 LIIIIIASIFTIGYA
+454 LIIIITASIFTIGYA
-469 YKNVQGMLI
+469 YKNVQSMLI

-498 NMKIT
+498 NIKIT

-525 YMEDFSYLDE
+525 YMEDFSYLNE
-535 KEVPELVLWEKYLVY
+535 KEVPELVLWEKYLVF

-572 NQDTISNMVLFN
+572 DPDTIHSMILFN
-584 AMYNANGLNANFIN
+584 SMYSSNGFNTGFIN
-598 SISTSTSRMYSSTYS
+598 SISSSTSRMYSSTYS
-613 SGSGSGGGFSG
+613 SGSGGGGGFSG
-624 GGGFGGRWRWPE
+624 GGGFGGGGGGRRW
-636 AEDNKI
+636 KI
-642 YLKKASL
+642 TYR
-649 SNSPFCTT
+649 T
-657 RIKNIFPKTTWQE
+657 
-670 NTKWYILV
+670 
-678 V
+678 

>member
-7 LAMFIIIIAL
+7 LTMFVIIIAL

-22 TKSQASL
+22 TKSQAGL
-29 HLKNLDFQVQIND
+29 YLKSLDFDARLNE
-42 DGSMNVVETW
+42 DGSMDVVETW
-52 DIKVSDTNT
+52 DINVSETNT
-61 LYKTFIKDDTKYSS
+61 LYKTFNKDSSKYSS
-75 IMDVSV
+75 LTNFSV
-81 KDITKGENNIF
+81 KEITGGMNKNFARSNT
-92 NSASKWEYHLP
+92 WEYHLP
-103 KGYFFAGTNNKGEN
+103 KDYYFGGTNNEGKY
-117 EIAWGV
+117 EISWGV
-123 SIESTTR
+123 SINSSSR
-130 KQYLISYRVNDVI
+130 KQYKISYTVNDAVH
-143 TKYNDCAELYWQ
+143 KYADCAELYWQ
-155 FLGNEFEISANKI
+155 FVGSDFEVSADSI
-168 TGTIKLPAKVQHL
+168 TGTITLPTNVASK
-181 EDLKVWGHTKYLNG
+181 EDIRVWGHTKYLNG
-195 EVKVVSSD
+195 EINVTKLD
-203 TVEFNLNNYKSK
+203 TVEFTVNNYQSG
-215 NYVEVRLAMPTY
+215 NYVEARLAMPTY
-227 LFEKVSSEN
+227 LFGEAQTKSN
-236 ISQEEKLDDIIK
+236 TNKLDSIIA
-248 EETEWANEANAR
+248 EETKWANEANAR

-282 GIMFSKKIKKNKQF
+282 GIMFAKKIKKNKQF

-454 LIIIIIASIFTIGYA
+454 LIIIIIASILTIGYA

-498 NMKIT
+498 NIKIT

-525 YMEDFSYLDE
+525 YMEDFSYLNE

-550 ATAFGIADKVLKQ
+550 ATAFGIAGKVLKQ

-613 SGSGSGGGFSG
+613 SGTGGGGGFSG
-624 GGGFGGRWRWPE
+624 GGGFGGRWWRPE
-636 AEDNKI
+636 AEDKI
-642 YLKKASL
+642 KL
-649 SNSPFCTT
+649 
-657 RIKNIFPKTTWQE
+657 PK
-670 NTKWYILV
+670 
-678 V
+678 

>member
-155 FLGNEFEISANKI
+155 FVGNEFEISANKI
-168 TGTIKLPAKVQHL
+168 TGTIKLPANVQHL

-215 NYVEVRLAMPTY
+215 NYVEVRLTMPTY
-227 LFEKVSSEN
+227 LFENISSEN
-236 ISQEEKLDDIIK
+236 ISQEEKIDDIIK

-317 KEETPLEAVFIL
+317 REETPLEAVFIL

-344 TILNFALKGYIR
+344 TILNFALKGYIK

-498 NMKIT
+498 NIKIT

-525 YMEDFSYLDE
+525 YMEDFSYLNE

-550 ATAFGIADKVLKQ
+550 ATAFGIANKVLKQ

-613 SGSGSGGGFSG
+613 SGTGGGGGFSG
-624 GGGFGGRWRWPE
+624 GGGFGGRWWRPE
-636 AEDNKI
+636 AEDN
-642 YLKKASL
+642 
-649 SNSPFCTT
+649 
-657 RIKNIFPKTTWQE
+657 IKYTLIE
-670 NTKWYILV
+670 NKNDFYSVFAL
-678 V
+678 

>member
-1 MKLRKL
+1 MKLKKIL
-7 LAMFIIIIAL
+7 TGFIITITLI
-17 VLLGE
+17 LLNSTSSE
-22 TKSQASL
+22 ASL
-29 HLKNLDFQVQIND
+29 HLKNLDFTAQINE
-42 DGSMNVVETW
+42 DGSMDVVETW
-52 DIKVSDTNT
+52 DVNVSDTNT
-61 LYKTFIKDDTKYSS
+61 LYKTFKIDKTKYSGIS
-75 IMDVSV
+75 NVFV
-81 KDITKGENNIF
+81 QDITSGTNKNFKKSDI
-92 NSASKWEYHLP
+92 WQYHLD
-103 KGYFFAGTNNKGEN
+103 KGHYFGGINNSHEY

-123 SIESTTR
+123 SISSSSR
-130 KQYLISYRVNDVI
+130 KQYLIKYTVEDVI
-143 TKYNDCAELYWQ
+143 KKYNDCAELYWQ
-155 FLGNEFEISANKI
+155 FVGSEFEISADSI
-168 TGTIKLPAKVQHL
+168 TGIIKLPKKVSNKDEL
-181 EDLKVWGHTKYLNG
+181 RVWGHTEYLNG
-195 EVKVVSSD
+195 EIYVTD
-203 TVEFNLNNYKSK
+203 LDMVEFNVNKYKSG
-215 NYVEVRLAMPTY
+215 NFVEVRIAMPTY
-227 LFEKVSSEN
+227 VMSKLEN
-236 ISQEEKLDDIIK
+236 TSNINKIDSII
-248 EETEWANEANAR
+248 EQETEWANEANAR

-383 LEILRAASNN
+383 LEILRATSNN

-446 KNVGYIFI
+446 KNVGYIFL
-454 LIIIIIASIFTIGYA
+454 LIIIITASIFTIGYA
-469 YKNVQGMLI
+469 YKNVQSMLI

-498 NMKIT
+498 NIKIT

-525 YMEDFSYLDE
+525 YMEDFSYLNE
-535 KEVPELVLWEKYLVY
+535 KEVPQLVLWEKYLVF

-572 NQDTISNMVLFN
+572 DPDTIHSMILFN
-584 AMYNANGLNANFIN
+584 SMYNSNGFNTKFIN
-598 SISTSTSRMYSSTYS
+598 SINTSTSRMYSSTYS
-613 SGSGSGGGFSG
+613 SGSGGGGGFSG
-624 GGGFGGRWRWPE
+624 GGGFGGGGGGRRW
-636 AEDNKI
+636 KI
-642 YLKKASL
+642 TYR
-649 SNSPFCTT
+649 T
-657 RIKNIFPKTTWQE
+657 
-670 NTKWYILV
+670 
-678 V
+678 

>member
-155 FLGNEFEISANKI
+155 FVGNEFEISANKI
-168 TGTIKLPAKVQHL
+168 TGTIKLPANVQHL

-215 NYVEVRLAMPTY
+215 NYVEVRLTMPTY

-236 ISQEEKLDDIIK
+236 ISQEEKIDDIIK

-317 KEETPLEAVFIL
+317 REETPLEAVFIL

-344 TILNFALKGYIR
+344 TILNFALKGYVR

-498 NMKIT
+498 NIKIT

-525 YMEDFSYLDE
+525 YMEDFSYLNE

-550 ATAFGIADKVLKQ
+550 ATAFGIANKVLKQ

-613 SGSGSGGGFSG
+613 SGTGGGGGFSG
-624 GGGFGGRWRWPE
+624 GGGFGGRWWRPE
-636 AEDNKI
+636 AEDN
-642 YLKKASL
+642 
-649 SNSPFCTT
+649 
-657 RIKNIFPKTTWQE
+657 IKYTLIE
-670 NTKWYILV
+670 NKNDFYSVFAL
-678 V
+678 

>member
-168 TGTIKLPAKVQHL
+168 TGTIKLPANVQHL

-203 TVEFNLNNYKSK
+203 TIEFNLNNYKSK

-282 GIMFSKKIKKNKQF
+282 GITFSKKIKKNKQF

-344 TILNFALKGYIR
+344 TILNFALKGYIG

-657 RIKNIFPKTTWQE
+657 RIKNIFPKTT
-670 NTKWYILV
+670 
-678 V
+678 

>member
-1 MKLRKL
+1 MKLKKIL
-7 LAMFIIIIAL
+7 TGFIITITLI
-17 VLLGE
+17 LLNATSSE
-22 TKSQASL
+22 ASL
-29 HLKNLDFQVQIND
+29 HLKNLDFTAQINE
-42 DGSMNVVETW
+42 DGSMDVVETW
-52 DIKVSDTNT
+52 DINISETNT
-61 LYKTFIKDDTKYSS
+61 LYKTFKIDKTKYSGIS
-75 IMDVSV
+75 NVFV
-81 KDITKGENNIF
+81 QDITSGTNKNFKKSDIW
-92 NSASKWEYHLP
+92 KYHLD
-103 KGYFFAGTNNKGEN
+103 KGHYFGGINNNNEY

-123 SIESTTR
+123 SIDTTTR
-130 KQYLISYRVNDVI
+130 KQYLIRYTVKDVI
-143 TKYNDCAELYWQ
+143 KKYNDCAELYWQ
-155 FLGNEFEISANKI
+155 FVGSDFEVSADSI
-168 TGTIKLPAKVQHL
+168 TGIIKLPNKVSNKD
-181 EDLKVWGHTKYLNG
+181 ELKVWGHTEYLNG
-195 EVKVVSSD
+195 EIYVTD
-203 TVEFNLNNYKSK
+203 LDIVEFNVNKYKSG
-215 NYVEVRLAMPTY
+215 NFVEVRIAMPTY

-329 KTGYKQSCLPNVFSA
+329 KTGYKQNCLPNVFSA

-383 LEILRAASNN
+383 LGILRAASNN

-446 KNVGYIFI
+446 KNVGYIFL
-454 LIIIIIASIFTIGYA
+454 LIIIITASIFTIGYA
-469 YKNVQGMLI
+469 YKNVQSMLI

-498 NMKIT
+498 NIKIT

-525 YMEDFSYLDE
+525 YMEDFSYLNE
-535 KEVPELVLWEKYLVY
+535 KEVPQLVLWEKYLVF

-572 NQDTISNMVLFN
+572 DPDTIHSMILFN
-584 AMYNANGLNANFIN
+584 SMYNSNGFNTKFIN
-598 SISTSTSRMYSSTYS
+598 SINTSTSRMYSSTYS

-624 GGGFGGRWRWPE
+624 GGGFGGGGGRPE
-636 AEDNKI
+636 EEDKHKGRLCI
-642 YLKKASL
+642 YKVY
-649 SNSPFCTT
+649 
-657 RIKNIFPKTTWQE
+657 KNIAINKERLFKAVP
-670 NTKWYILV
+670 
-678 V
+678 

>member
-1 MKLRKL
+1 MKLKKIL
-7 LAMFIIIIAL
+7 TGFIITITLI
-17 VLLGE
+17 LLNATSSE
-22 TKSQASL
+22 ASL
-29 HLKNLDFQVQIND
+29 HLKNLDFTAQINE
-42 DGSMNVVETW
+42 DGSMDVVETW
-52 DIKVSDTNT
+52 DINISETNT
-61 LYKTFIKDDTKYSS
+61 LYKTFKIDKTKYSGIS
-75 IMDVSV
+75 NVFV
-81 KDITKGENNIF
+81 QDITSGTNKNFKKSDIW
-92 NSASKWEYHLP
+92 KYHLD
-103 KGYFFAGTNNKGEN
+103 KGHYFGGINNNNEY

-123 SIESTTR
+123 SIDTTTR
-130 KQYLISYRVNDVI
+130 KQYLIRYTVKDVI
-143 TKYNDCAELYWQ
+143 KKYNDCAELYWQ
-155 FLGNEFEISANKI
+155 IVGSDFEVSADSI
-168 TGTIKLPAKVQHL
+168 TGIIKLPNKVSNKD
-181 EDLKVWGHTKYLNG
+181 ELKVWGHTEYLNG
-195 EVKVVSSD
+195 EIYVTDLD
-203 TVEFNLNNYKSK
+203 TVEFKVNKYKSG
-215 NYVEVRLAMPTY
+215 NFVEIRIAMPTY
-227 LFEKVSSEN
+227 VMSKLEN
-236 ISQEEKLDDIIK
+236 TSNINKIDSIIEQETK
-248 EETEWANEANAR
+248 WANEANAR

-296 LEKNPNIL
+296 LKKNPNIL

-383 LEILRAASNN
+383 LGILRAASNN

-446 KNVGYIFI
+446 KNVGYIFL
-454 LIIIIIASIFTIGYA
+454 LIIIITASIFTIGYA
-469 YKNVQGMLI
+469 YKNVQSMLI

-498 NMKIT
+498 NIKIT

-525 YMEDFSYLDE
+525 YMEDFSYLNE
-535 KEVPELVLWEKYLVY
+535 KEVPQLVLWEKYLVF

-572 NQDTISNMVLFN
+572 DPDTIHSMILFN
-584 AMYNANGLNANFIN
+584 SMYNSNGFNTKFIN
-598 SISTSTSRMYSSTYS
+598 SIKTSTSRMYSSTYS

-624 GGGFGGRWRWPE
+624 GGGFGGGGGRPE
-636 AEDNKI
+636 EEDKHKGRLCI
-642 YLKKASL
+642 YKA
-649 SNSPFCTT
+649 
-657 RIKNIFPKTTWQE
+657 
-670 NTKWYILV
+670 YIT
-678 V
+678 

>member
-1 MKLRKL
+1 MKLKKIL
-7 LAMFIIIIAL
+7 TGFIITITLI
-17 VLLGE
+17 LLNATSSE
-22 TKSQASL
+22 ASL
-29 HLKNLDFQVQIND
+29 HLKNLDFTAQINE
-42 DGSMNVVETW
+42 DGSMDVVETW
-52 DIKVSDTNT
+52 DINISDTNT
-61 LYKTFIKDDTKYSS
+61 LYKTFKIDKTKYSGIS
-75 IMDVSV
+75 NVFV
-81 KDITKGENNIF
+81 QDITSGTNKNFKKSDIW
-92 NSASKWEYHLP
+92 KYHLD
-103 KGYFFAGTNNKGEN
+103 KGHYFGGINNNNEY

-123 SIESTTR
+123 SIDTTTR
-130 KQYLISYRVNDVI
+130 KQYLIRYTVEDVI
-143 TKYNDCAELYWQ
+143 KKYNDCAELYWQ
-155 FLGNEFEISANKI
+155 FVGSEFEISADSI
-168 TGTIKLPAKVQHL
+168 TGIIKLPNKVSDKD
-181 EDLKVWGHTKYLNG
+181 ELKVWGHTEYLNG
-195 EVKVVSSD
+195 EIYVTD
-203 TVEFNLNNYKSK
+203 LDIVEFNVNKYKSG
-215 NYVEVRLAMPTY
+215 NFVEVRIAMPTY
-227 LFEKVSSEN
+227 VMSKLEN
-236 ISQEEKLDDIIK
+236 TSNINKIDSIIEQETK
-248 EETEWANEANAR
+248 WANEANAR

-344 TILNFALKGYIR
+344 TILNFALKGYVR

-371 KTDELTGDEKKV
+371 KTDELTRDEKKV

-446 KNVGYIFI
+446 KNVGYIFL
-454 LIIIIIASIFTIGYA
+454 LIIIITASIFTIGYA
-469 YKNVQGMLI
+469 YKNVQSMLI

-498 NMKIT
+498 NIKIT

-525 YMEDFSYLDE
+525 YMEDFSYLNE
-535 KEVPELVLWEKYLVY
+535 KEVPQLVLWEKYLVF

-572 NQDTISNMVLFN
+572 DPDTIHSMILFN
-584 AMYNANGLNANFIN
+584 SMYNSNGFNTKFIN
-598 SISTSTSRMYSSTYS
+598 SINTSTSRMYSSTYS
-613 SGSGSGGGFSG
+613 SGSGGGGGFSG
-624 GGGFGGRWRWPE
+624 GGGFGGGGGGRRW
-636 AEDNKI
+636 KI
-642 YLKKASL
+642 IHR
-649 SNSPFCTT
+649 T
-657 RIKNIFPKTTWQE
+657 RFFKR
-670 NTKWYILV
+670 YIV
-678 V
+678 IDMFF

>member
-1 MKLRKL
+1 MKLKKIL
-7 LAMFIIIIAL
+7 TGFIITITLI
-17 VLLGE
+17 LLNSTSSE
-22 TKSQASL
+22 ASL
-29 HLKNLDFQVQIND
+29 HLKNLDFTAQINE
-42 DGSMNVVETW
+42 DGSMDVVETW
-52 DIKVSDTNT
+52 DVNVSDTNT
-61 LYKTFIKDDTKYSS
+61 LYKTFKIDKTKYSGIS
-75 IMDVSV
+75 NVFV
-81 KDITKGENNIF
+81 QDITSGTNKNFKKSDI
-92 NSASKWEYHLP
+92 WQYHLD
-103 KGYFFAGTNNKGEN
+103 KGHYFGGINNNNEY

-123 SIESTTR
+123 SIDTTTR
-130 KQYLISYRVNDVI
+130 KQYLIRYTVKDVI
-143 TKYNDCAELYWQ
+143 KKYNDCAELYWQ
-155 FLGNEFEISANKI
+155 FVGSEFEISADSI
-168 TGTIKLPAKVQHL
+168 TGIIKLPNKVSDKD
-181 EDLKVWGHTKYLNG
+181 ELKVWGHTEYLNG
-195 EVKVVSSD
+195 EIYVTD
-203 TVEFNLNNYKSK
+203 LDIVEFNVNKYKSG
-215 NYVEVRLAMPTY
+215 NFVEVRIAMPTY

-371 KTDELTGDEKKV
+371 KTDELTRDEKKV

-446 KNVGYIFI
+446 KNVGYIFL
-454 LIIIIIASIFTIGYA
+454 LIIIITASIFTIGYA
-469 YKNVQGMLI
+469 YKNVQSMLI

-498 NMKIT
+498 NIKIT

-525 YMEDFSYLDE
+525 YMEDFSYLNE
-535 KEVPELVLWEKYLVY
+535 KEVPQLVLWEKYLVF

-572 NQDTISNMVLFN
+572 DPDTIHSMILFN
-584 AMYNANGLNANFIN
+584 SMYSSNGFNTGFIN
-598 SISTSTSRMYSSTYS
+598 SISSSTSRMYSSTYS
-613 SGSGSGGGFSG
+613 SGSGGGGGFSG
-624 GGGFGGRWRWPE
+624 GGRRRRSVEVAGGGR
-636 AEDNKI
+636 
-642 YLKKASL
+642 
-649 SNSPFCTT
+649 
-657 RIKNIFPKTTWQE
+657 
-670 NTKWYILV
+670 
-678 V
+678 

>member
-92 NSASKWEYHLP
+92 NRASKWEYHLP

-168 TGTIKLPAKVQHL
+168 TGTIKLPANVQHL

-203 TVEFNLNNYKSK
+203 TIEFNLNNYKSK

-356 IEQEG
+356 IEQKG

-498 NMKIT
+498 NLKIT

-584 AMYNANGLNANFIN
+584 AMYNAKGLNANFIN

-657 RIKNIFPKTTWQE
+657 RIKNTFPKTT
-670 NTKWYILV
+670 
-678 V
+678 

>member
-1 MKLRKL
+1 MKLKKIL
-7 LAMFIIIIAL
+7 TGFIITITLI
-17 VLLGE
+17 LLNSTSSE
-22 TKSQASL
+22 ASL
-29 HLKNLDFQVQIND
+29 HLKNLDFTAQINE
-42 DGSMNVVETW
+42 DGSMDVVETW
-52 DIKVSDTNT
+52 DVNVSDTNT
-61 LYKTFIKDDTKYSS
+61 LYKTFKIDKTKYSGIS
-75 IMDVSV
+75 NVFV
-81 KDITKGENNIF
+81 QDITSGTNKNFKKSDI
-92 NSASKWEYHLP
+92 WQYHLD
-103 KGYFFAGTNNKGEN
+103 KGHYFGGINNNNEY

-123 SIESTTR
+123 SIDTTTR
-130 KQYLISYRVNDVI
+130 KQYLISYTVKDVI
-143 TKYNDCAELYWQ
+143 KKYNDCAELYWQ
-155 FLGNEFEISANKI
+155 FVGSEFEISADSI
-168 TGTIKLPAKVQHL
+168 TGIIKLPNKVSNKD
-181 EDLKVWGHTKYLNG
+181 ELKVWGHTKYLNG
-195 EVKVVSSD
+195 EIYVTD
-203 TVEFNLNNYKSK
+203 LDIVEFNVNKYKSG
-215 NYVEVRLAMPTY
+215 NFVEVRIAMPTY
-227 LFEKVSSEN
+227 VMSKLEN
-236 ISQEEKLDDIIK
+236 TSNINKIDSII
-248 EETEWANEANAR
+248 EQETEWANEANAR

-268 KLLILATILVNTSI
+268 KLLILATIFVNTSI

-446 KNVGYIFI
+446 KNVGYIFL
-454 LIIIIIASIFTIGYA
+454 LIIIITASIFTIGYA
-469 YKNVQGMLI
+469 YKNVQSMLI

-498 NMKIT
+498 NIKIT

-525 YMEDFSYLDE
+525 YMEDFSYLNE
-535 KEVPELVLWEKYLVY
+535 KEVPQLVLWEKYLVF

-572 NQDTISNMVLFN
+572 DPDTIHSMILFN
-584 AMYNANGLNANFIN
+584 SMYSSNGFNTGFIN
-598 SISTSTSRMYSSTYS
+598 SISSSTSRMYSSTYS
-613 SGSGSGGGFSG
+613 SGSGGGGGFSG
-624 GGGFGGRWRWPE
+624 GGRRRRSVEVAGGGR
-636 AEDNKI
+636 
-642 YLKKASL
+642 
-649 SNSPFCTT
+649 
-657 RIKNIFPKTTWQE
+657 
-670 NTKWYILV
+670 
-678 V
+678 